1 MFPSGQNIFQG
12 ELRPPNY
19 GPAVALLST
28 VGNVVLEKNVL
39 GAWRTGLNWIAWP
52 HASRGP

>member
-1 MFPSGQNIFQG
+1 MFPSGQNIFQR

-28 VGNVVLEKNVL
+28 VGNVVLDKNVL
-39 GAWRTGLNWIAWP
+39 GVWRTGLNWIAGP
-52 HASRGP
+52 HASRRP